1 MRPWLA
7 ATLLM
12 ACAQNEPEAHGALA
26 SSTNTLAEAPVPV
39 ERQKIPEAI
48 PKELT
53 TQKDIYALHAQ
64 EIMGWARLYADRGRD
79 TCEEMGP
86 WTVLSK
92 ERIMCRIYF
101 PVDDRIMVN
110 VVAGLDLVE
119 DKKIR
124 QVTVAMA
131 IESVPCEVHLLSD
144 PSMQALAITY
154 GITEGKN
161 PQERIYAW
169 VLPAGS
175 SIAEESRP
183 GLAGEAEFAQQWFSQ
198 H

>member
-64 EIMGWARLYADRGRD
+64 EIMGWARR
-79 TCEEMGP
+79 
-86 WTVLSK
+86 
-92 ERIMCRIYF
+92 
-101 PVDDRIMVN
+101 
-110 VVAGLDLVE
+110 
-119 DKKIR
+119 
-124 QVTVAMA
+124 
-131 IESVPCEVHLLSD
+131 
-144 PSMQALAITY
+144 
-154 GITEGKN
+154 
-161 PQERIYAW
+161 
-169 VLPAGS
+169 
-175 SIAEESRP
+175 
-183 GLAGEAEFAQQWFSQ
+183 
-198 H
+198 